1 MRPATLAHL
10 LLLAVV
16 VVWGATF
23 VLIKSA
29 LADASPLLF
38 VLLRM
43 TIAAFLLAL
52 VYRRELTRISRRAL
66 ASGAVVGVCLGAG
79 YALQTSGLRLTTP
92 SKSALLTGLVVVIV
106 PLLSLIPAVRA
117 PGAHRPRWTAGAG
130 ALLAFAGVLLLTMP
144 AIPAGERLNAA
155 SLFIGF
161 GRGELLTLGCA
172 VAYALHMLAISHA
185 AARVHYTHLAVLQVG
200 FAALT
205 LALVLPFF
213 EPHPFLRPTAAVLVA
228 LGIAAVLATAA
239 AFTIQSWAQQYL
251 PATHTAV
258 ILTLEPV
265 FACLT
270 SFLFLGERLGV
281 SSGFGALLILAG
293 IALAELWPQS
303 MQPTAHEAASPL

>member
-1 MRPATLAHL
+1 MLAHL

-29 LADASPLLF
+29 LANASPLLF

-43 TIAAFLLAL
+43 TIAAILLAL
-52 VYRRELTRISRRAL
+52 VYRRERTRISRRAL

-117 PGAHRPRWTAGAG
+117 PEAHRPRWSAGAG

-144 AIPAGERLNAA
+144 AVPAGERLTAA
-155 SLFIGF
+155 SLFLGLFTGF

-185 AARVHYTHLAVLQVG
+185 AARVHYTQLAVLQVG